1 MEKQFV
7 IDDITLKES
16 WRLFHIMAEFV
27 EGFESLADISP
38 AVTIF
43 GSARAKEGDEL
54 YTKAYDLAR
63 VLGRNKFNIIT
74 GGGPGVMEAANRG
87 AQEEG
92 VKSVGI
98 NIQLPFE
105 QKPNPYI
112 NVPLSYRYF
121 FVRKVMFIK
130 YAIAYIVLPGGYG
143 TLDEFF
149 EAITLIQTRKIRPFP
164 VILVDSSFWSSLIDW
179 INQNMLARN
188 TVTKEDMA
196 IYKVMDDPEEIV
208 EYIKKFVIL

>member
-98 NIQLPFE
+98 NIQLPLE

>member
-208 EYIKKFVIL
+208 EYIKRFVIL

>member
-63 VLGRNKFNIIT
+63 VLGKNKFNIIT